1 MKIRNKTRNSED
13 IGELTRIGGKVARE
27 KSNVRPVRRW
37 RRKDVAGGEAFELGT
52 RSVWVQGSEL
62 RRESPP
68 HGFQESGFWCDLR
81 STPWF

>member
-1 MKIRNKTRNSED
+1 M
-13 IGELTRIGGKVARE
+13 ARE
-27 KSNVRPVRRW
+27 KSNGRPVRRR
-37 RRKDVAGGEAFELGT
+37 RRKDVAGGEAVELGT

-68 HGFQESGFWCDLR
+68 HGFQELVFFCDLR